1 MLRHQ
6 SWASQVALAVKNPPA
21 NAGHVRNAG
30 LIPELGR
37 LRSLG
42 GGLGNPI
49 QHSSLENTMDRG
61 AWWATVYKSQCIGHD

>member
-1 MLRHQ
+1 M
-6 SWASQVALAVKNPPA
+6 VKNPPV
-21 NAGHVRNAG
+21 NAGDVRNAG
-30 LIPELGR
+30 LIPGSGR